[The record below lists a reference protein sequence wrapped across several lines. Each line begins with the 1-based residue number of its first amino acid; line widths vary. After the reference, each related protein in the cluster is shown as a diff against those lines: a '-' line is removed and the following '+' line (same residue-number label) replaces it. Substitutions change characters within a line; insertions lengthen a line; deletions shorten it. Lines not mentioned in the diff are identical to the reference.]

1 MFETVGRS
9 PSHSAFVIVFVAL
22 VMSRRR
28 FLFTTFD
35 AFSAHKGENCIP
47 AGAQP
52 VSLSFGRGSELHATG
67 ENSIIEGT
75 ESAPS
80 PPRAGSPV

>member
-22 VMSRRR
+22 VMLRRR

-80 PPRAGSPV
+80 PPRAGLPV